1 MAALDEVF
9 ERAHPLSFPHLLHP
23 KLLPF
28 LLLLLQPHF
37 VLLFYLLGLGPL
49 LLLQGEPQSE
59 VHLRQLVEH
68 EHLGAC
74 LTRLARP
81 MSEFQPASNE
91 LASHPGPWQE
101 SEDLQHPARELLRLD
116 MVLFDVGTVV
126 AWFVDKPG
134 SLADMAYGRVL
145 CAHPS

>member
-1 MAALDEVF
+1 MKVVADMAALDEVF

-59 VHLRQLVEH
+59 VYLRQLVED
-68 EHLGAC
+68 EHL
-74 LTRLARP
+74 R
-81 MSEFQPASNE
+81 S
-91 LASHPGPWQE
+91 
-101 SEDLQHPARELLRLD
+101 
-116 MVLFDVGTVV
+116 LFDLAGTAHVRV
-126 AWFVDKPG
+126 PTSIQRARRPPR
-134 SLADMAYGRVL
+134 SLAGIRGPATSSERTPPTGYGTFRYG
-145 CAHPS
+145 CCCCMIC